1 MSEYSKTGYLTDSY
15 KIFHIKDK
23 EKIQFDFH
31 YHDFHKILIH
41 ISGNVSYCI
50 EGRSFLLMPGDI
62 VLVGAGEVHR
72 PVLLDDST
80 YERVIIY
87 LSREYLENYQA
98 EDSLSLCFD
107 TALRQHTPVLR
118 LGAIQEGLKNSIN
131 TLISTL
137 SDTEYAKK
145 LHQQLSLLEFLIQ
158 LNRAIIKDGFEYIS
172 STASDD
178 KLLRILDYINQNLTE
193 DLTVDSIADKF
204 YLSRYHLMH
213 IFKAHTGYTL
223 GSYISTKRLLLAR
236 EMINSSPSG
245 HTIAEICYLC
255 GFKSYSA
262 FLRAYKKNFNENPT
276 AHL

>member
-178 KLLRILDYINQNLTE
+178 KLLRILDNYNEKLE
-193 DLTVDSIADKF
+193 C
-204 YLSRYHLMH
+204 LSPEPER
-213 IFKAHTGYTL
+213 
-223 GSYISTKRLLLAR
+223 
-236 EMINSSPSG
+236 P
-245 HTIAEICYLC
+245 
-255 GFKSYSA
+255 
-262 FLRAYKKNFNENPT
+262 RA
-276 AHL
+276 

>member
-137 SDTEYAKK
+137 NDTEYAKK

-236 EMINSSPSG
+236 EMINASPSG